1 MSTDTA
7 NTSRGVADGPRRR
20 SLTWNEAGKVIL
32 SSVTDVYHYEVP
44 LANALVMGNAT
55 INFPNDTA
63 IFDTGSSH
71 IFGPWD
77 AVEPIYKS
85 LQGIFFHDLDSDDKS
100 SYYALPCQA
109 PENFSFSF
117 GFGGKQ
123 FPVPYEALVE

>member
-1 MSTDTA
+1 
-7 NTSRGVADGPRRR
+7 
-20 SLTWNEAGKVIL
+20 
-32 SSVTDVYHYEVP
+32 
-44 LANALVMGNAT
+44 MGNAT
-55 INFPNDTA
+55 IDFPNDTA

-77 AVEPIYKS
+77 AVESIYKS

-123 FPVPYEALVE
+123 FPVPYEALVEWVLQRAPHGANFDWNQEYRTPARDDLCSAMWMDSSPRRNRL